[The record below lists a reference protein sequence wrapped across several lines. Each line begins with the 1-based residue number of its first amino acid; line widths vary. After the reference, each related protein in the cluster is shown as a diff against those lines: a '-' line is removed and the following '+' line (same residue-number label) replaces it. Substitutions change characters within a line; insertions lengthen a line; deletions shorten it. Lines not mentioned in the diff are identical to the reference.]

1 MKVYGNSKDD
11 ERAEAWDRAFGSG
24 SKKKFTGP
32 KQSEF
37 YVHKTITKH
46 LRDHYPDVRF
56 YSTLD
61 GFDHGN
67 QRILIGSLQWFEP
80 GVPDLF
86 IFKRNK
92 KHTMLVLEIKKDGA
106 KTTGTD
112 HLHRQQGW
120 LSFLQSQ
127 GAKAIFVVG
136 IEEGLKEIKSYM
148 KL

>member
-1 MKVYGNSKDD
+1 MKVYGTAKDE
-11 ERAEAWDRAFGSG
+11 ERASTWDRAFGSG
-24 SKKKFTGP
+24 SRKKFTGP

-37 YVHKTITKH
+37 YVHKTIAKY
-46 LRDHYPDVRF
+46 LRDNYPDIRF

-61 GFDHGN
+61 GFDHGT

-86 IFKRNK
+86 IFWRTRKY
-92 KHTMLVLEIKKDGA
+92 TMLVLEIKKPGA
-106 KTTGTD
+106 KTVGTD
-112 HLHRQQGW
+112 HLYRQQGW

-127 GAKAIFVVG
+127 GARATFVVG
-136 IEEGLKEIKSYM
+136 VEEGIKEINKYM